1 MLHNPNWKKI
11 QEEYR
16 KFLENNKNNFNY
28 KELNRPFT
36 DYKIKDTTKKEK
48 NMSKCTISKE
58 IEFDAGHR
66 VSTHGSKCRNPHG
79 HRYKVRVT
87 CKGSIIDDP
96 NRADH
101 GMLVD
106 FGDLKGI
113 MNEKIHDVLDHG
125 FIVWQDDMVVRE
137 MMTPFAEKMEW
148 LMIVFPYM
156 PTAENIAR
164 WAWEQ
169 LENEIKSRFGG
180 DLELEEVAVWETP
193 TSVAYYRHESNK
205 WEDFLKE
212 YDGSKESFNLF
223 WKKIL

>member
-1 MLHNPNWKKI
+1 MKHNPDWQKI
-11 QEEYR
+11 QKEFTDFVE
-16 KFLENNKNNFNY
+16 KNEKSFRY
-28 KELNRPFT
+28 KELNDYT
-36 DYKIKDTTKKEK
+36 DNYKIKYPLGRESK
-48 NMSKCTISKE
+48 MSKCTISKE

-96 NRADH
+96 SRPDH

-106 FGDLKGI
+106 FGNLKDI
-113 MNEKIHDVLDHG
+113 MNEKVHDVLDHG

-137 MMTPFAEKMEW
+137 MMGSWAEKMEW
-148 LMIVFPYM
+148 LFIVFPYI

-193 TSVAYYRHESNK
+193 TSVAYYSNPN
-205 WEDFLKE
+205 KE
-212 YDGSKESFNLF
+212 EF
-223 WKKIL
+223 WNKGF

>member
-1 MLHNPNWKKI
+1 MSDYDNVDWSKFPWEGVKKML
-11 QEEYR
+11 QEEA
-16 KFLENNKNNFNY
+16 KWLKNKDSKELFFNY
-28 KELNRPFT
+28 FYN
-36 DYKIKDTTKKEK
+36 KIKTNSPKKEK

-79 HRYKVRVT
+79 HRYKIRVT

-96 NRADH
+96 TRPDH

-106 FGDLKGI
+106 FGDLKNI
-113 MNEKIHDVLDHG
+113 MNERVHDVLDHG

-137 MMTPFAEKMEW
+137 MMTSWAEKMEW
-148 LMIVFPYM
+148 LMIVFPYI

-164 WAWEQ
+164 WVWEQ
-169 LENEIKSRFGG
+169 LDEPLRERFGG

-193 TSVAYYRHESNK
+193 TSVAYYQGFSNEK
-205 WEDFLKE
+205 T
-212 YDGSKESFNLF
+212 YYY
-223 WKKIL
+223 WKSAF

>member
-1 MLHNPNWKKI
+1 MNDHDGINWDKFPFEQLKKFYQEEAHWLQEKKLKFTSDYNKLLHNQPLVERSSK
-11 QEEYR
+11 
-16 KFLENNKNNFNY
+16 
-28 KELNRPFT
+28 
-36 DYKIKDTTKKEK
+36 
-48 NMSKCTISKE
+48 MSKCTISKE

-66 VSTHGSKCRNPHG
+66 VSTHASKCRNPHG

-96 NRADH
+96 SRPDH

-106 FGDLKGI
+106 FGDLKNI

-125 FIVWQDDMVVRE
+125 FIVWENDMVVRE
-137 MMTPFAEKMEW
+137 MMTSWAEKMEW
-148 LMIVFPYM
+148 LFIVFPYI

-169 LENEIKSRFGG
+169 LESEIKVRFGG

-193 TSVAYYRHESNK
+193 TSVAYYNCTSE
-205 WEDFLKE
+205 
-212 YDGSKESFNLF
+212 DGSWNKGL
-223 WKKIL
+223 

>member
-1 MLHNPNWKKI
+1 
-11 QEEYR
+11 
-16 KFLENNKNNFNY
+16 
-28 KELNRPFT
+28 
-36 DYKIKDTTKKEK
+36 
-48 NMSKCTISKE
+48 MSKCTISKE

-87 CKGSIIDDP
+87 CRGSIINDP
-96 NRADH
+96 TRPDH

-113 MNEKIHDVLDHG
+113 MNERVHDVLDHG

-137 MMTPFAEKMEW
+137 MMTSWAEKMEW
-148 LMIVFPYM
+148 LLIVFPYI

-164 WAWEQ
+164 WVWEQ
-169 LENEIKSRFGG
+169 LADEIKNRFGG

-193 TSVAYYRHESNK
+193 TSVAYYQGLSDDK
-205 WEDFLKE
+205 T
-212 YDGSKESFNLF
+212 YYY
-223 WKKIL
+223 WKSAF